1 MRKLATYLVAVFAV
15 LSVFYFGGHTVFAA
29 PEVLTISP
37 TSIRPV
43 VNPGSVKTGSFQT
56 INQGQ
61 QSYNVIIYAAPYSVK
76 SENYTPDFL
85 PIPGAPS
92 VASWL
97 HFSQT
102 SGTVQPNQTLN
113 IDYTLTVPPNTPAGG
128 YYAVAFVETQA
139 PKNTSGVIVNEQV
152 GEIFYIQVA
161 GPVVQS
167 GKVLSWSSPFFQKPP
182 LTYSLK
188 LENSGGLHYFS
199 NISIVVRDIFNTPKF
214 TLTTQKVV
222 LPETIRQISDIW
234 TKTPS
239 LGFFKV
245 TGSATVLGR
254 NVKLPTKY
262 VLVMSNTVRIVFII
276 IAALIIVA
284 FSVRLLVMRKRRT
297 KYHRHAKKLSH

>member
-1 MRKLATYLVAVFAV
+1 MRRIATYLIAVFTV
-15 LSVFYFGGHTVFAA
+15 LSVFYFGIQVVSAA

-37 TSIRPV
+37 TSIRPDI
-43 VNPGSVKTGSFQT
+43 NPGSVKTGSFEA

-61 QSYNVIIYAAPYSVK
+61 QGYNVIIYAAPYSVK

-102 SGTVQPNQTLN
+102 SATIQPNQTLT
-113 IDYTLTVPPNTPAGG
+113 IDYTLTVPANTPAGG

-139 PKNTSGVIVNEQV
+139 PKNVTGVIVNEQV

-167 GKVLSWSSPFFQKPP
+167 GKVLSWSSPFLQKPP
-182 LTYSLK
+182 LTYSLR

-199 NISIVVRDIFNTPKF
+199 NISIIVKDIFNSPKF
-214 TLTTQKVV
+214 TLNTQKVV
-222 LPETIRQISDIW
+222 LPQTIRQISDNW

-245 TGSATVLGR
+245 TGTVTILGH
-254 NVKLPTKY
+254 NHKLPTKY
-262 VLVMSNTVRIVFII
+262 VLVMSQTVRYIFVII
-276 IAALIIVA
+276 GILLVLAVIA
-284 FSVRLLVMRKRRT
+284 RLLFSRKRRK
-297 KYHRHAKKLSH
+297 KYHQTSKK